1 MFLVKKTTCKVF
13 SEKDNLQKAIEK
25 NILRYQLRI
34 IHKIILEQINLL
46 KKEFDEKRI
55 EKISSEINILK
66 QKEVEIAKQ
75 LKIVIL

>member
-1 MFLVKKTTCKVF
+1 MRTHVF

-34 IHKIILEQINLL
+34 IHKIILEQINIL
-46 KKEFDEKRI
+46 KNEFDEKRI

>member
-1 MFLVKKTTCKVF
+1 MRTHVF

-34 IHKIILEQINLL
+34 IHKIILEQINIL
-46 KKEFDEKRI
+46 KTEFDEKKI
-55 EKISSEINILK
+55 EKISLEINILK

>member
-1 MFLVKKTTCKVF
+1 MRTHVF

-34 IHKIILEQINLL
+34 IHKIILEQIN
-46 KKEFDEKRI
+46 
-55 EKISSEINILK
+55 ILK
-66 QKEVEIAKQ
+66 QKEIEIAKQ